1 MSIQQTLESFIK
13 AELTFILTKLKDETH
28 RSYWKKSKLIE
39 QVLQYAIEDVLKTF
53 TSNQLKEGLELAG
66 ESTAGTKAE
75 RLKRLS
81 SVWGSSAKNSDRPAN
96 SIKIEA
102 LLRQG
107 GAFFEQGLVL
117 LESMDDE
124 TQKDIL
130 KVFDAEEIKPYS
142 NRQLFQQGFSSED
155 FEAKDHWY
163 WHENEPTFDMWN
175 FALMLHLHSNSSV
188 LENTTS
194 IDIMAVKSIPMI
206 FWTTI
211 IQKAPHIKRIRVLL
225 EPIPEI
231 DVAYE
236 LKPFVCIETDGI
248 LEKLSSQEACAEW
261 SLEEFALI
269 EEMPWIEELTLT
281 SDPNQVRPSYL
292 EKLDCYVMA
301 SRHTVDPF
309 PIKPRYDDW
318 FWGRKSYVDLS
329 SGRCPKLRNVVI
341 QPNQTLMSVKAST
354 ASLVDIEIQTSQ
366 NLHVLN
372 IDSPI
377 QRLSLDTGSKRPN
390 LREFSVKT
398 ANLQDFT
405 QHHSMRGGLLPKFT
419 STNPT
424 KIKNYF
430 KEQTLHHV
438 IIGSEGQIDE
448 RLQSEYIYDSTDS
461 PNDFKART
469 GFKRSSFPDPT
480 QHFGLALDGDTVD
493 ADRLSFSFSYFLD
506 VLIDMLQ
513 MENDS
518 SSFTVD
524 PVEMVDDNTIL
535 ACGLVDNDSNHPFA
549 MTYQYHDPSKQTFPN
564 PFNGIIPGYGGS
576 YIERINRPPNSNPL
590 TQKVFDELSIRFEDD
605 GMPFFMDNYQY
616 SLLELIPYCTDEELK
631 RIQAVLL

>member
-1 MSIQQTLESFIK
+1 MSIQQTLETFIK
-13 AELTFILTKLKDETH
+13 AELIFILTKLKDETH
-28 RSYWKKSKLIE
+28 HSYWKRSKLIE
-39 QVLQYAIEDVLKTF
+39 QVLLYDIEDVLKTF
-53 TSNQLKEGLELAG
+53 TSSQLKDGLELAG
-66 ESTAGTKAE
+66 ESTTGTKAE

-102 LLRQG
+102 LLRQE

-130 KVFDAEEIKPYS
+130 QVFDAEEIKPYS
-142 NRQLFQQGFSSED
+142 NRQLFRQGFCTED
-155 FEAKDHWY
+155 FEAKDHWSWY
-163 WHENEPTFDMWN
+163 ENEPKFEMWN
-175 FALMLHLHSNSSV
+175 LALMLHLHINSSV
-188 LENTTS
+188 LQNTTS
-194 IDIMAVKSIPMI
+194 IDIMAIKSIPMS
-206 FWTTI
+206 FWTTL

-248 LEKLSSQEACAEW
+248 LEKLASQEACAEW

-301 SRHTVDPF
+301 SRHTIDPF

-318 FWGRKSYVDLS
+318 FWGRKSYIDLNS
-329 SGRCPKLRNVVI
+329 IRYPKLRNVVI
-341 QPNQTLMSVKAST
+341 QPNQTLMSVNAST

-366 NLHVLN
+366 NLHILN
-372 IDSPI
+372 IDSPL

-390 LREFSVKT
+390 LREFSVNTDYLKG
-398 ANLQDFT
+398 FT

-424 KIKNYF
+424 KIKHYF
-430 KEQTLHHV
+430 KEQRLHHV
-438 IIGSEGQIDE
+438 IIISEGQIDE
-448 RLQSEYIYDSTDS
+448 YLQSVYVYNEGES
-461 PNDFKART
+461 PVDFKDRT
-469 GFKRSSFPDPT
+469 GFEWSTFPNPGE
-480 QHFGLALDGDTVD
+480 HFGLELDGDTVS
-493 ADRLSFSFSYFLD
+493 ADQLSFSFPYFVD

-576 YIERINRPPNSNPL
+576 YIEMINRPQNSNAL
-590 TQKVFDELSIRFEDD
+590 VQEISDELSIRFEDD
-605 GMPFFMDNYQY
+605 EMPFFMNVYQY